1 VKIYYIINKINGK
14 GYIGLTSKK
23 GKEFEKYWGS
33 GKLINRSIEKYG
45 VENFEK
51 FILANNIKSKK
62 LLGELEIFYIKK
74 LNTLAINENG
84 YNLSPGGYGGNL
96 GEEAQKKRLKSN
108 QINPNGGFKNKHH
121 SEESKNKIRI
131 NVSKALKGKCK
142 SKEHCKKISI
152 NAKERYK
159 NIKNHHMYGK
169 KHSEE
174 TKKKIS
180 IAKKGS
186 ISPFKGCKHSEETK
200 KKMSIAKTGI
210 PMSTKIK
217 QKISNT
223 LKGKKL
229 SIEHKRKLSEAAKNR
244 IYYNICKNCNN
255 KFKTNSCHT
264 KFCNNCKLKDF
275 KWKL

>member
-174 TKKKIS
+174 TKKK
-180 IAKKGS
+180 
-186 ISPFKGCKHSEETK
+186 
-200 KKMSIAKTGI
+200 MSIAKTGI